1 MNRFASI
8 ACGLAFGFALAAA
21 PLQAARAEVVSNYTG
36 DPEDLSA
43 IDLRGPVGKPPFF
56 SAFSSIA
63 QLFAA
68 TNTRN
73 VLNNFSFW
81 ISSPSSAFQYTARI
95 YEFDDVANKVVGGPL
110 YSSAVE
116 TAPTAPSGS
125 SYVKKTFNTGAA
137 SLQSGK
143 TYAAMLTTDGTS
155 TSRSAVLSVGAFVSS
170 PADGKARTLPIP
182 AGSPPPVTGTWS
194 VGSIGSD
201 NFGFAL
207 ETQFNNLT
215 AVPVPAAGAGLP
227 MLLGLGL
234 LVVWRRRLATAPA
247 AAA

>member
-8 ACGLAFGFALAAA
+8 ACGLAFGFLLATA
-21 PLQAARAEVVSNYTG
+21 PLSGVKAEVVSNYTG

-56 SAFSSIA
+56 SAFSTVA
-63 QLFAA
+63 QLFEA

-81 ISSPSSAFQYTARI
+81 LSSPSSAFHYTARI
-95 YEFDDVANKVVGGPL
+95 YEFDDSTKKVVGGPL
-110 YSSAVE
+110 YSSALE
-116 TAPTAPSGS
+116 TAPTAPAGS

-137 SLQSGK
+137 SLIAGK
-143 TYAAMLTTDGTS
+143 TYAAVLTTDGTS
-155 TSRSAVLSVGAFVSS
+155 TSRSSVLSVGAFLTT

-182 AGSPPPVTGTWS
+182 SASPPPVTAPFATGT
-194 VGSIGSD
+194 IGSD
-201 NFGFAL
+201 NFGIAL
-207 ETQFNNLT
+207 ETEFNNVN
-215 AVPVPAAGAGLP
+215 AVPVPVAGAGLP

-234 LVVWRRRLATAPA
+234 FAAWRRRGKA
-247 AAA
+247 AAATA